1 MTHDLVVRAGT
12 VIDGTG
18 APARTA
24 DVAVD
29 SGRISEVGP
38 VGARGREEI
47 DADGALVT
55 PGFVDIHTHYDGQA
69 IWDSRLAPSSWH
81 GVTTVVMSNCGVGF
95 APVRES
101 DHDRLVELMEGVED
115 IPGTALHEGISWEWE
130 TFGQYLDALERRSH
144 DVDLAA
150 QVPHGALRLY
160 VMGER
165 GSAGEPGTE
174 ADISLM
180 AELAAEAVAAG
191 ALGFTTS
198 RTKNHRSSR
207 GEYTPSL
214 RAERRELV
222 GIAEALGAL
231 GQGVLQ
237 VVSDFTDLD
246 DELATVRAMAERS
259 GRPISISVAQSPIAP
274 DQWRRLLDGI
284 AAANADGVAMTGQV
298 APRPVGILLGLA
310 ASLNPFLASPSYR
323 EVADLPLAER
333 VVALS
338 VGERRA
344 RILEEAGAARNRL
357 FRYDAMWEL
366 DEAFDYE
373 PAPSAS
379 IEARASAAGR
389 DPADLAYDLL
399 LGDGG
404 RALLY
409 LPFLNYAGGSLDV
422 VREMLAHP
430 NTVPGLADGGAHV
443 GTICDGSFPTTL
455 LAHWGR
461 DRSEGRFELPYLV
474 QRHCRDTAR
483 TVGLLDR
490 GVLAPGYRADLNVID
505 FDALRLHRPTFSYDL
520 PAGGRRLL
528 QRADGYRH
536 TFVAGQETYRGGEPT
551 EALPGK
557 LIRGAQPSPV

>member
-1 MTHDLVVRAGT
+1 MAHDLVIRGGT

-24 DVAVD
+24 DVAIADGVVT
-29 SGRISEVGP
+29 EVGA
-38 VGARGREEI
+38 VDGTGRQEV

-69 IWDSRLAPSSWH
+69 VWASRLAPSSWH

-95 APVRES
+95 APVREI
-101 DHDRLVELMEGVED
+101 DHDRLIELMEGVED
-115 IPGTALHEGISWEWE
+115 IPGTALHEGITWEWE
-130 TFGQYLDALERRSH
+130 SFGQYLDAIERRPH
-144 DVDLAA
+144 DVDFAA

-165 GSAGEPGTE
+165 GAAGEPGTE
-174 ADISLM
+174 DDIAQM
-180 AELAAEAVAAG
+180 AELAAEGVAAG
-191 ALGFTTS
+191 GLGFTTS
-198 RTKNHRSSR
+198 RTRNHRSSR

-214 RAERRELV
+214 TAERRELV

-237 VVSDFTDLD
+237 VVSDFADLD
-246 DELATVRAMAERS
+246 DELATVRAMAESS
-259 GRPISISVAQSPIAP
+259 GRPISISVAQSPLAP

-284 AAANADGVAMTGQV
+284 AAGNAAGVTMTGQI

-310 ASLNPFLASPSYR
+310 ASLHPFAGCPAYL
-323 EVADLPLAER
+323 EVAALPRAER
-333 VVALS
+333 VVAL
-338 VGERRA
+338 GDPDRRA
-344 RILEEAGAARNRL
+344 RILGEAGSNRF
-357 FRYDAMWEL
+357 FRYDAIWEL

-373 PAPSAS
+373 PSPESSLAV
-379 IEARASAAGR
+379 RAAAEGR

-404 RALLY
+404 PALLY

-455 LAHWGR
+455 LTHWGR
-461 DRSEGRFELPYLV
+461 DRAEGRFELPYLV

-536 TFVAGQETYRGGEPT
+536 TFVAGQETYRDGDPT
-551 EALPGK
+551 DALPGQ
-557 LIRGAQPSPV
+557 LVRGAQPSPG

>member
-1 MTHDLVVRAGT
+1 
-12 VIDGTG
+12 
-18 APARTA
+18 
-24 DVAVD
+24 
-29 SGRISEVGP
+29 
-38 VGARGREEI
+38 
-47 DADGALVT
+47 
-55 PGFVDIHTHYDGQA
+55 
-69 IWDSRLAPSSWH
+69 
-81 GVTTVVMSNCGVGF
+81 
-95 APVRES
+95 
-101 DHDRLVELMEGVED
+101 
-115 IPGTALHEGISWEWE
+115 
-130 TFGQYLDALERRSH
+130 
-144 DVDLAA
+144 
-150 QVPHGALRLY
+150 VPHGALRLY

-165 GSAGEPGTE
+165 GTAGEPGTDV
-174 ADISLM
+174 DIAHM
-180 AELAAEAVAAG
+180 AELVAEAVAAG

-237 VVSDFTDLD
+237 VVSDFADLD

-259 GRPISISVAQSPIAP
+259 GRPISISVAQSPLVP

-284 AAANADGVAMTGQV
+284 AAANADGVTMAGQV

-310 ASLNPFLASPSYR
+310 ASLHPFLKSPAYQ
-323 EVADLPLAER
+323 EVAALPLAER
-333 VVALS
+333 AVALAS
-338 VGERRA
+338 PERRT
-344 RILEEAGAARNRL
+344 RVLEETAAAQNRL
-357 FRYDAMWEL
+357 FRYDATWEL
-366 DEAFDYE
+366 DEGFDYE
-373 PAPSAS
+373 PSPATS
-379 IEARASAAGR
+379 IAARAAAEGR
-389 DPADLAYDLL
+389 APAELAYDLL
-399 LGDGG
+399 LGDEG

-409 LPFLNYAGGSLDV
+409 LPFLNYAGGNLDV

-455 LAHWGR
+455 LMHWGR
-461 DRSEGRFELPYLV
+461 DRAEGRFELPYLV

-483 TVGLLDR
+483 TVGLHDR
-490 GVLAPGYRADLNVID
+490 GVLAPGYRAELNVID

-536 TFVAGQETYRGGEPT
+536 TFVAGQETYRDGEPT
-551 EALPGK
+551 DALPGQ
-557 LIRGAQPSPV
+557 LIRGAQPAPG